1 MKNHL
6 IAMRY
11 ANALGEAIT
20 DPGRLEHVLGQLAA
34 LSELYET
41 HDDFRH
47 CMGNRALAKE
57 PRARVLD
64 ELLER
69 IGADEEVRR
78 LARLLF
84 SKDRQAILP
93 GIVEEF
99 ATIVD
104 KRLNRVTANVTSA
117 APLNDEQR
125 VRLET
130 ALARLSGKDVRL
142 ECEVDQDLIGG
153 VVARIGGQVIDGS
166 LRNRLERLKH
176 ELIAQEI

>member
-11 ANALGEAIT
+11 ANALAEAVPDT
-20 DPGRLEHVLGQLAA
+20 TRLDTVLEQLAA
-34 LSELYET
+34 LAGVYVT

-47 CMGNRALAKE
+47 CMDNRALPKE

-69 IGADEEVRR
+69 IGADDEVYR

-84 SKDRQAILP
+84 SKDRESVLP

-99 ATIVD
+99 AIIVD
-104 KRLNRVTANVTSA
+104 RRLNRATASVTSA
-117 APLNDEQR
+117 APLSDEQR
-125 VRLET
+125 ARLET
-130 ALARLSGKDVRL
+130 ALTKFSGKTVRL
-142 ECEVDQDLIGG
+142 KCEVNPDLIGG

-166 LRNRLERLKH
+166 LRTRLERLKH